1 MQKCGAGGRRV
12 QQLVSVLLWSP
23 NNTSVLRT
31 ATMMVQYQERGAR
44 GQIVQQLVAE
54 VEAASEAM
62 LAGLMAKLR
71 GPIQLPEC
79 LRIVGCLR
87 RLAPF
92 PEPELR
98 RRCLNTT
105 ALTRICRSQ
114 HANDVACKS
123 KHAARSIILS

>member
-1 MQKCGAGGRRV
+1 MAQV
-12 QQLVSVLLWSP
+12 
-23 NNTSVLRT
+23 
-31 ATMMVQYQERGAR
+31 
-44 GQIVQQLVAE
+44 VQQLVAE

-92 PEPELR
+92 PEAELR
-98 RRCLNTT
+98 RRCKT
-105 ALTRICRSQ
+105 
-114 HANDVACKS
+114 
-123 KHAARSIILS
+123 

>member
-1 MQKCGAGGRRV
+1 M
-12 QQLVSVLLWSP
+12 
-23 NNTSVLRT
+23 
-31 ATMMVQYQERGAR
+31 
-44 GQIVQQLVAE
+44 QQLVAE

-92 PEPELR
+92 PEAELR
-98 RRCLNTT
+98 RRCTP
-105 ALTRICRSQ
+105 
-114 HANDVACKS
+114 VAISPC
-123 KHAARSIILS
+123 

>member
-1 MQKCGAGGRRV
+1 M
-12 QQLVSVLLWSP
+12 
-23 NNTSVLRT
+23 
-31 ATMMVQYQERGAR
+31 AR
-44 GQIVQQLVAE
+44 FVAQIVQQLVAE

-92 PEPELR
+92 PEAELR
-98 RRCLNTT
+98 RRRASCSLS
-105 ALTRICRSQ
+105 LCQLSQ
-114 HANDVACKS
+114 FLADCN
-123 KHAARSIILS
+123 